1 MRMWLASIVTVLVL
15 GCSAS
20 PNEDKLQFVG
30 TDIFGV
36 RFGKD
41 FLLTDHTGKQ
51 RRLADFRGKVVAL
64 FFGYTHC
71 PDVCPTTMANMAQAV
86 KMLGERGK
94 DVQVLFVTLDPE
106 RDPPQ
111 VLAMYVPSFNPDFL
125 GLSGDAETT
134 AKTAQDF
141 KVFFSKQVSNSKA
154 GYLIDHSAG
163 VYVFDKKGELH
174 LFVNYGQKAK
184 DIAHDL
190 DLLI

>member
-1 MRMWLASIVTVLVL
+1 MRMWLACIATVLML
-15 GCSAS
+15 GCTAS
-20 PNEDKLQFVG
+20 PNGGKLQSVG
-30 TDIFGV
+30 TDVSGV
-36 RFGKD
+36 GFGKD

-51 RRLADFRGKVVAL
+51 RRLTDFRGKVVAL

-71 PDVCPTTMANMAQAV
+71 PDVCPTTMVDLAQAV
-86 KMLGERGK
+86 KLLGERGK

-106 RDPPQ
+106 RDTPQ
-111 VLAMYVPSFNPDFL
+111 VLAMYVPAFNPSFL

-134 AKTAQDF
+134 ARTAQDF
-141 KVFFSKQVSNSKA
+141 KVFLSKQVSNSRA

-163 VYVFDKKGELH
+163 VYVFDKKGELR

-184 DIAHDL
+184 DIAHDF